1 MLSVPPSASANKERS
16 DEAPK
21 IQTLQQGSATG
32 NPRNK
37 VALAPGHSLMD
48 WIRLGNSSQDL
59 TGVGGRVLDVTPEQL
74 AQHNTKG
81 DAWLAIRGSV
91 YNVTPYM
98 NFHPGG
104 VEELE
109 RGIGTDATKLFAEV
123 HAWVNYESILK
134 KCFVGRY
141 RPRAN
146 GADGAAGVGVAS
158 SVAPSAAS
166 SAETSPSK
174 AGLGMFLA
182 SKEEKEKHNAARN
195 APLKHPK
202 RKLRWDWYEQE
213 ETGSIVLYCQTQEAS
228 VLVALGKD
236 NQDFRIEVLENGETC
251 SLHFEL
257 EGTIIWPVRIIQI
270 PNSSKVEIQLKKMKP
285 SHWKRLGLPCE
296 DSGQEKGSEIQINY
310 SKMEVVDTI
319 DVNYNTKILVLTRL
333 DQSFCTTPVGH
344 HVRVRMTLEDQEVVR
359 CYTPISKSLVDPLST
374 EEQTRVY
381 LMVKEYKDG
390 LLSSWLAGRPKQSIV
405 EVSSP
410 EGSFQTRHLA
420 NRKELYLFAAGT
432 GFTPMVGVINW
443 ARKVII
449 GKFTKICLTFFNRTE
464 KDILWREELD
474 KLVLKDGRFSVTH
487 ILSEPDD
494 MWTGLR
500 GRIDGELL
508 KAHLPSRSPQ
518 EDPKFFTFVCGPTA
532 FTQLTGGLL
541 KVLGYSDDDY
551 HCFQG

>member
-1 MLSVPPSASANKERS
+1 MLSVPPSVSTKKESA
-16 DEAPK
+16 DGAPK
-21 IQTLQQGSATG
+21 IQTMQQGSATG

-48 WIRLGNSSQDL
+48 WIRLGNSAQDL

-74 AQHNTKG
+74 AQHNTKD
-81 DAWLAIRGSV
+81 DAWLAIRGNV
-91 YNVTPYM
+91 YNVTRYM
-98 NFHPGG
+98 SFHPGG

-109 RGIGTDATKLFAEV
+109 RGIGMDATKLFAEV

-141 RPRAN
+141 RPRS
-146 GADGAAGVGVAS
+146 GDGAGAVARETS
-158 SVAPSAAS
+158 GGSGD
-166 SAETSPSK
+166 TSPSK
-174 AGLGMFLA
+174 AGLAMFLA
-182 SKEEKEKHNAARN
+182 SKEEKEKHNASRN
-195 APLKHPK
+195 AAVKPPK

-228 VLVALGKD
+228 VKVTLGKD
-236 NQDFRIEVLENGETC
+236 NQDFRIEVQESGGMC

-257 EGTIIWPVRIIQI
+257 EGTIVWPVRIIQI
-270 PNSSKVEIQLKKMKP
+270 PNSSKVEIQLKKLKP
-285 SHWKRLGLPCE
+285 GHWKRLGLPCE
-296 DSGQEKGSEIQINY
+296 DSGESRSDLQIVY
-310 SKMEVVDTI
+310 SKMEVLDI
-319 DVNYNTKILVLTRL
+319 INVNYNTKILVLSYL

-359 CYTPISKSLVDPLST
+359 CYTPICKSLVDPLSN
-374 EEQTRVY
+374 EEQTRIY

-390 LLSSWLAGRPKQSIV
+390 LLSSWLAGRPKESIV
-405 EVSSP
+405 DVSLP
-410 EGSFQTRHLA
+410 EGSFQTSRLA

-449 GKFTKICLTFFNRTE
+449 GKFTKICLIFFNRTE

-474 KLVLKDGRFSVTH
+474 KLALKDERFTVSH

-494 MWTGLR
+494 IWTGLR

-508 KAHLPSRSPQ
+508 KAHLPSRPPQ
-518 EDPKFFTFVCGPTA
+518 KDPKFFTFVCGPTA
-532 FTQLTGGLL
+532 FTGLTGGLL
-541 KVLGYSDDDY
+541 KVMGHTDEDY